1 MIHDKSI
8 IQYFLF
14 DLGGVLYEINP
25 RKLVNEF
32 ISHFKTKDVNNIAST
47 QDILQM
53 DIFIDYEL
61 GNITTDE
68 FRNEASR
75 IFGFEL
81 SNIEFDKLWN
91 SMLIK
96 PYQDVL
102 NFTSGISKQM
112 NVCLLSN
119 TNEIHFNHFY
129 PICEKYF
136 KNFTQQ
142 FYSYRL
148 GLRKPQHK
156 IFHYVMKNLN
166 AQPEQILF
174 IDDTE
179 SNIVSAADLGIQ
191 TFHFDYR
198 TNRSDLL
205 NNFPY

>member
-1 MIHDKSI
+1 MIQDKSI

-14 DLGGVLYEINP
+14 DLGGVLFEINP

-32 ISHFKTKDVNNIAST
+32 ISHFKTKDVNSSAPT
-47 QDILQM
+47 HDILQM

-61 GNITTDE
+61 GNITTEE
-68 FRNEASR
+68 FRKEASR
-75 IFGFEL
+75 IFGLEI

-91 SMLIK
+91 SILIK
-96 PYQDVL
+96 PYKDML
-102 NFTSGISKQM
+102 NFASGISKQM
-112 NVCLLSN
+112 DVCLLSN

-129 PICEKYF
+129 TICEKYF

-148 GLRKPQHK
+148 GLSKPQHE

-166 AQPEQILF
+166 ALPEQILF

-179 SNIVSAADLGIQ
+179 SNIVSASDLGIQ
-191 TFHFDYR
+191 TFHFNYR
-198 TNRSDLL
+198 TNRSELL
-205 NNFPY
+205 NNFP